1 LTTGTDSK
9 ILKMLEEWQGKE
21 GALPQSLEFYRGLL
35 RIQSEARS
43 RFGVPRLGLSEEAI
57 SNRIKGGV
65 PLLGF
70 DDLSIDWA
78 LLRNIFEEVTAL
90 VTSYSEVWGEVPEKL
105 KDSGSCL
112 ALLKDASKAWFEG
125 AQLAPRMAVSGVN
138 GALLEFMLQAAL
150 RPFLMSHCEALLG
163 FVKQEQ
169 WWRGYCPICGGNP
182 DFAFLDKERG
192 ARWLLCSRCDAE
204 WLFRRLECPYCGTQ
218 DQGALAYFT
227 DDEGLYRLYVC
238 ERCRH
243 YLKTIDLRQ
252 AGREVLL
259 PLERFLT
266 LDIDIQAHKNGYSP
280 CAKAGGGEGMK
291 RQWGATLLA
300 REES

>member
-1 LTTGTDSK
+1 MGTDSK
-9 ILKMLEEWQGKE
+9 ILKMLEERQGKD
-21 GALPQSLEFYRGLL
+21 GALPRSLEFYRGLL

-43 RFGVPRLGLSEEAI
+43 RFGIPRLGLSEEAI
-57 SNRIKGGV
+57 SNRIERGA

-78 LLRNIFEEVTAL
+78 LLRNIFEEVTITFAD
-90 VTSYSEVWGEVPEKL
+90 YPELFGKL
-105 KDSGSCL
+105 PKSLREPKSHPSL
-112 ALLKDASKAWFEG
+112 PKKVVRAWFGG
-125 AQLAPRMAVSGVN
+125 ARLPSTIAVDDVN
-138 GALLEFMLQAAL
+138 EYLLLEAIIQAAL
-150 RPFLMSHCEALLG
+150 SPFLISHCEALLG

-169 WWRGYCPICGGNP
+169 WCRGYCPICGGNP

-238 ERCRH
+238 ERCQH
-243 YLKTIDLRQ
+243 YLKAIDLRQ
-252 AGREVLL
+252 AGGEVLL

-266 LDIDIQAHKNGYSP
+266 LDIDIQAHKNGFSP

-291 RQWGATLLA
+291 RQWEATLLA